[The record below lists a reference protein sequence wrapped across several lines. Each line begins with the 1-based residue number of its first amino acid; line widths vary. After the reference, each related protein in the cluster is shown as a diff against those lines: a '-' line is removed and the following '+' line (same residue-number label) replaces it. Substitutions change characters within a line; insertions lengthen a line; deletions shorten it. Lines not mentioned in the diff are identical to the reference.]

1 MYITKRKIDNYR
13 KFCFLSLLTSFSLK
27 VLSSK
32 SKQKVPSLYLS
43 TVHRDADKSWVV
55 SHPMGCLFILKFESI
70 SGMVCVKCV
79 ENRLMNK

>member
-43 TVHRDADKSWVV
+43 TVHRDADKS
-55 SHPMGCLFILKFESI
+55 
-70 SGMVCVKCV
+70 
-79 ENRLMNK
+79 